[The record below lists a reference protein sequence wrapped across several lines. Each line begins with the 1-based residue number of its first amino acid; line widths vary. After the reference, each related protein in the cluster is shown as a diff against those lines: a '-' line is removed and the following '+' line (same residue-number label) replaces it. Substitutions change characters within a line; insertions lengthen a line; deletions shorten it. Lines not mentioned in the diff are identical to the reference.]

1 MSPKDAQVA
10 QERRAAPLDLPP
22 ERFRALGHALVD
34 RIAEHLAAL
43 PRGPVTPGETM
54 TDVRRTLGGGDL
66 PESGID
72 PGHLIGETAELL
84 FRHSLYNGHP
94 RFFGYITSSAAPIG
108 ALGDLLAAAVNP
120 NVSSFSLAPMAT
132 EIERQTL
139 RWIAELIRYPTD
151 ADGLLVSGG
160 NMANFVCFLAARRAR
175 AAWNVRAEGLGGPGR
190 RLRVYASS
198 ETHTWIQKACDLFGL
213 GTNALHEIPVDREL
227 RMEVAALG
235 QAVRE
240 DRARGEVPFLVVGT
254 AGSVGTGAVDPLREI
269 AEVCRA
275 EDLWFHAD
283 GAYGALAAAMA
294 DAPPDLHALALAD
307 SVAVDPHKWLY
318 APLEAGC
325 ALVRRPGAL
334 IDTFSYRP
342 PYYHF
347 PEGAD
352 PPVNFYERGPQNS
365 RGFRALKVWLGLRQ
379 AGRAGYAAMMADD
392 VRLTRRLYDL
402 AAAHPRLEAFTCGLS
417 IATFRYVPEGIRRD
431 DPAATEYLNRLNTEL
446 LTRMQ
451 NSGRAYP
458 SNAVIRGAFVLRAC
472 IVNFRTQAE
481 DVEALPEI
489 TVEIGDAVHKEMRAT
504 APKA

>member
-1 MSPKDAQVA
+1 MSPKDAEVVSG
-10 QERRAAPLDLPP
+10 RRVVPLDLSP
-22 ERFRALGHALVD
+22 EAFRAAGHALVD
-34 RIAEHLAAL
+34 RIAAHLAAL
-43 PRGPVTPGETM
+43 PKGPVTPGESQGA
-54 TDVRRTLGGGDL
+54 VRAALGGGGL
-66 PESGID
+66 PEAGAD
-72 PGHLIGETAELL
+72 PERLLAETAELL
-84 FRHSLYNGHP
+84 FQHSLFNGHP

-108 ALGDLLAAAVNP
+108 ALGDLLAASVNP

-132 EIERQTL
+132 EIERQAL
-139 RWIAELIRYPTD
+139 RWIAELIRYPAD
-151 ADGLLVSGG
+151 ADGVLVSGG

-213 GTNALHEIPVDREL
+213 GTDALHEIPVDREL
-227 RMEVAALG
+227 RMEVGALRE
-235 QAVRE
+235 AVRA
-240 DRARGEVPFLVVGT
+240 DRWQGEVPFLVVGT

-283 GAYGALAAAMA
+283 GAYGALAAALL

-334 IDTFSYRP
+334 VDTFSYRP

-347 PEGAD
+347 PEGAE

-379 AGRAGYAAMMADD
+379 AGRTGYATMMADD
-392 VRLTRRLYDL
+392 VRLARLLYDR
-402 AAAHPRLEAFTCGLS
+402 AAAHPRLEVFTHGLS
-417 IATFRYVPEGIRRD
+417 IATFRYVPEGVPRD
-431 DPAATEYLNRLNTEL
+431 DTEYLNRLNTEL

-451 NSGRAYP
+451 QSGRAYC

-472 IVNFRTQAE
+472 IVNFRTDQE
-481 DVEALPEI
+481 DVEALPQIVAEFG
-489 TVEIGDAVHKEMRAT
+489 EAVHREMRAT
-504 APKA
+504 RSG

>member
-1 MSPKDAQVA
+1 MPPKNAEVA
-10 QERRAAPLDLPP
+10 EGRAAPLDLPP
-22 ERFRALGHALVD
+22 ERFRAIGHALVD

-43 PRGPVTPGETM
+43 PKGPVTPGETLA
-54 TDVRRTLGGGDL
+54 TVRDALGGAGL
-66 PESGID
+66 PEHGAD
-72 PGHLIGETAELL
+72 PGRLLEETAELL
-84 FRHSLYNGHP
+84 FHHSLYNGHP

-108 ALGDLLAAAVNP
+108 ALGDLLAASVNP

-139 RWIAELIRYPTD
+139 RWIAELIRYPVD
-151 ADGLLVSGG
+151 ADGVLVSGG

-175 AAWNVRAEGLGGPGR
+175 ASWNVRAEGLGGPGR
-190 RLRVYASS
+190 RLRVYAST

-213 GTNALHEIPVDREL
+213 GTDAIHPIPVDREL
-227 RMEVAALG
+227 RMEVSALAE
-235 QAVRE
+235 AVRE

-254 AGSVGTGAVDPLREI
+254 AGSVATGAVDPLRAI

-283 GAYGALAAAMA
+283 GAYGALAAALP
-294 DAPPDLHALALAD
+294 DAPPELHALALAD

-347 PEGAD
+347 PEGAE

-392 VRLTRRLYDL
+392 VRLTRQLYERVQ
-402 AAAHPRLEAFTCGLS
+402 AHPRLEAFTCGLS
-417 IATFRYVPEGIRRD
+417 IATFRYVPEGVRRD
-431 DPAATEYLNRLNTEL
+431 DPAATDYLNKLNTEL

-451 NSGRAYP
+451 TSGRAYP
-458 SNAVIRGAFVLRAC
+458 SNAVIHGAFVLRAC
-472 IVNFRTQAE
+472 IVNFRTRPE
-481 DVEALPEI
+481 DVDTLPGI
-489 TVEIGDAVHKEMRAT
+489 TAEIGDAVHKEMRSS
-504 APKA
+504 